1 MPRFF
6 ELVTHTA
13 KPYTAGGVTVTPQS
27 QALIVNLS
35 FFRFVWNRPVA
46 VLVDRGGQT
55 ERLPIVDVTRYV
67 VWGLMGLSAIVST
80 MLFMAAA
87 RRSQER

>member
-1 MPRFF
+1 MPRFI
-6 ELVTHTA
+6 ELVTQ
-13 KPYTAGGVTVTPQS
+13 KFEPYTLGAVTVTPQS
-27 QALIVNLS
+27 QALIVNLP
-35 FFRFVWNRPVA
+35 FFRFVWNRPIA
-46 VLVDRGGQT
+46 VLVDRAGQT